1 MCAKKGKLYPSYVSK
16 HNSDLKKQVILL
28 MIPNRKEWHYLAV
41 KILSALLIGITSKH
55 HGDFYCLNCFYVFAT
70 ENKFQSY
77 KRLFENK
84 DFFNII
90 MPFEDTKM
98 LKFNQYQKSDK
109 APFIIYADLE
119 CKIEKLDKCKNSP

>member
-1 MCAKKGKLYPSYVSK
+1 MS
-16 HNSDLKKQVILL
+16 QLL
-28 MIPNRKEWHYLAV
+28 LF
-41 KILSALLIGITSKH
+41 TSKH

-77 KRLFENK
+77 KRLFGNK

>member
-16 HNSDLKKQVILL
+16 HNSDLERQVILL
-28 MIPNRKEWHYLAV
+28 MIPNREEWHYLAV
-41 KILSALLIGITSKH
+41 KVLSALIGITSKH
-55 HGDFYCLNCFYVFAT
+55 HGDFYCLNCFYFFAT

-84 DFFNII
+84 DFLNII

-109 APFIIYADLE
+109 AAFIIYADLE
-119 CKIEKLDKCKNSP
+119 CITEKLDKCKNSL